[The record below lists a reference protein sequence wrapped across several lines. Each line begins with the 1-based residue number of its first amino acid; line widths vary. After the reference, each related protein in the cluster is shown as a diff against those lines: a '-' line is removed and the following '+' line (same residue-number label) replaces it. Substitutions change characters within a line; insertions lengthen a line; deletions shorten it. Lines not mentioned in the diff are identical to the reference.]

1 MICEHIENV
10 GGSYYTDSNN
20 VTSPIAAPYPSSDVS
35 APAPNQALAGSS
47 ALFSQST
54 GRFASTD
61 PVSTQDSNGEV
72 ASQHQTSTG
81 PDTNNVATP
90 TLQHSGLSAGVED
103 MDVDDDNE
111 VISRR
116 GDLLDAE
123 QMQDSGF

>member
-72 ASQHQTSTG
+72 ASQHQTST
-81 PDTNNVATP
+81 
-90 TLQHSGLSAGVED
+90 VED